1 MPETTIAKHQSAST
15 FQALLH
21 TLSTMN
27 HHTKRVVLIGGS
39 TLSFAACIA
48 TIAPRVMA
56 WNDASQ
62 GALIA
67 SSRAVNCRV
76 LNSTIEP
83 NVIPIDGKTK
93 RPLAPG
99 VHVCD
104 WAGMT
109 GQINGTGAVDFLKQ
123 GQTEAIAATLKSRG
137 FNP

>member
-1 MPETTIAKHQSAST
+1 
-15 FQALLH
+15 
-21 TLSTMN
+21 MN

-39 TLSFAACIA
+39 ALSFAACIA
-48 TIAPRVMA
+48 TIAPRIIA

-76 LNSTIEP
+76 LTSTIEP

-109 GQINGTGAVDFLKQ
+109 GQINGAGAVDFLKQ
-123 GQTEAIAATLKSRG
+123 GQTEAISGTLKSRG
-137 FNP
+137 FKP

>member
-1 MPETTIAKHQSAST
+1 
-15 FQALLH
+15 
-21 TLSTMN
+21 MN
-27 HHTKRVVLIGGS
+27 HHTKRVLLIGGS
-39 TLSFAACIA
+39 ALSFAACIA

-56 WNDASQ
+56 WNQASQ

-76 LNSTIEP
+76 LTSTLEP

-109 GQINGTGAVDFLKQ
+109 AQINGAGAVDYLKQ

-137 FNP
+137 FTP